1 MDMPEKRY
9 TKEVVYVD
17 PDFMDLI
24 PFFLES
30 RHREIVIIRECIANS
45 DLKEA
50 KRLGHGMKGAGGGY
64 GFQEISRIGKS
75 IEEAAAA
82 GNTALIEEALG
93 MLDEYLSVVEVV
105 PGKSE
110 MLD

>member
-1 MDMPEKRY
+1 MPEKRY

-30 RHREIVIIRECIANS
+30 RQNDIVNIRECVRKD

-50 KRLGHGMKGAGGGY
+50 QRLGHGMKGAGGGY
-64 GFQEISRIGKS
+64 GFQEISMIGKR
-75 IEEAAAA
+75 IEEAAKA
-82 GNTALIEEALG
+82 GNTADIEQALG

>member
-1 MDMPEKRY
+1 MSEKRY
-9 TKEVVYVD
+9 GKEVVYVD

-30 RHREIVIIRECIANS
+30 RHKEIVIIRECIANS
-45 DLKEA
+45 DLREA
-50 KRLGHGMKGAGGGY
+50 QRLGHGMKGAGGGY
-64 GFQEISRIGKS
+64 GFQEISSIGKS
-75 IEEAAAA
+75 IEEAAKA
-82 GNTALIEEALG
+82 GNTGEIEEALER
-93 MLDEYLSVVEVV
+93 LAEYLSVVEVQ

>member
-1 MDMPEKRY
+1 MHMRDKRY
-9 TKEVVYVD
+9 SKEVVYVD

-30 RHREIVIIRECIANS
+30 RRSDIVNIRECIKKA
-45 DLKEA
+45 DMKEA
-50 KRLGHGMKGAGGGY
+50 RRLGHGMKGAGGGY
-64 GFQEISRIGKS
+64 GFQEISRIGKG
-75 IEEAAAA
+75 IEEAAMA
-82 GNTALIEEALG
+82 GDTAGIEEALT

>member
-1 MDMPEKRY
+1 MSEKRY
-9 TKEVVYVD
+9 GREVVYVD

-30 RHREIVIIRECIANS
+30 RHKEIVTIRECIAS
-45 DLKEA
+45 ADLKEA
-50 KRLGHGMKGAGGGY
+50 QRLGHGMKGAGGGY
-64 GFQEISRIGKS
+64 GFQEISSIGKS
-75 IEEAAAA
+75 IEEAAKA
-82 GNTALIEEALG
+82 GNTGEIEEALER
-93 MLDEYLSVVEVV
+93 LTEYLAVVEVL